1 MVFFYGL
8 LRRLNRH
15 FDDDHVA
22 DFARHRAQYF
32 APGEILDLGFLVND
46 EKDPP
51 GLRDLLATY
60 VRTIPPT
67 IRDGLRGVIYSALT
81 ADPPRSI
88 VFALAPAY
96 DFELT
101 IWDMV
106 CGITVLYRGR
116 LPGDDLASG
125 P

>member
-1 MVFFYGL
+1 MVFFYSL

-22 DFARHRAQYF
+22 HFASQRAQHF
-32 APGEILDLGFLVND
+32 APGEMLDLGFLVND
-46 EKDPP
+46 EDPP
-51 GLRDLLATY
+51 QFREILAAY
-60 VRTIPPT
+60 VGTIPST
-67 IRDGLRGVIYSALT
+67 IRDGLRGVMYMALT
-81 ADPPRSI
+81 ADPPRSV

-101 IWDMV
+101 VWDMA

-116 LPGDDLASG
+116 YPDG